1 MIKSDELIQNLV
13 DRTQIN
19 IGKAEKFRTFSI
31 EELNWKTDDQ
41 NWSIL
46 ECFEHLNLYGDFYI
60 PEITTRI
67 KNSNTSHKENFKSGF
82 LGNYF
87 AKSMLPRE
95 KLNKMKTF
103 NDKNPIGSNLNLKT
117 IEQFISQQ
125 KQILTLLDNS
135 RKIDLTKTKTSI
147 SISKWTKLRLGDT
160 FRIVV
165 YHNDRHVQQAIKVL
179 KR

>member
-1 MIKSDELIQNLV
+1 MIKSDELIQELV
-13 DRTQIN
+13 DKTQIN
-19 IGKAEKFRTFSI
+19 IAKAEKFRTLSI
-31 EELNWKTDDQ
+31 EELNWKTDEQ

-46 ECFEHLNLYGDFYI
+46 ECLKHLNLYGDFYI

-67 KNSNTSHKENFKSGF
+67 ENSNTSHKENFKTGF

-103 NDKNPIGSNLNLKT
+103 KDKNPIGSNLDLET
-117 IEQFISQQ
+117 IDQFITQQ
-125 KQILTLLDNS
+125 NHILKLLDNS
-135 RKIDLTKTKTSI
+135 RKIDLNKTKTSI
-147 SISKWTKLRLGDT
+147 SISKWIKLRIGDT

-165 YHNDRHVQQAIKVL
+165 YHNDRHVEQAIKVL
-179 KR
+179 KG